1 MRGLRVLLII
11 AAAIVLQTT
20 LARFLVRGTSGVDLI
35 LVAVVYLGL
44 TSGPVAGT
52 LSGTIAGLAQDSL
65 GSGIIG
71 VSGLAKTVVGF
82 LAGIVGT
89 TFIVAQTIPRFLV
102 FFAATALQVA
112 ITFGLNYLLEP
123 QPPALGYYGVLGQSL
138 GNALLGVLL
147 FQVGDALPGMLDRRR
162 AMSRGRARR

>member
-1 MRGLRVLLII
+1 
-11 AAAIVLQTT
+11 
-20 LARFLVRGTSGVDLI
+20 
-35 LVAVVYLGL
+35 
-44 TSGPVAGT
+44 
-52 LSGTIAGLAQDSL
+52 
-65 GSGIIG
+65 

-102 FFAATALQVA
+102 FFIATALQLA
-112 ITFGLNYLLEP
+112 ITFGLHFLLDP
-123 QPPALGYYGVLGQSL
+123 QAPSLGYYGLLAQSL